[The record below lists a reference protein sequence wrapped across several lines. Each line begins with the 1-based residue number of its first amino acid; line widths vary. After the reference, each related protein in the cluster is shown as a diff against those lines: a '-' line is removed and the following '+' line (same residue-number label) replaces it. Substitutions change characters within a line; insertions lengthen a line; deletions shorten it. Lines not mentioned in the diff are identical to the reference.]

1 MSSYIPL
8 GGVPASPASGS
19 APIHAY
25 SAQPQLVYPTMPQP
39 IVYVDQFGRPLYP
52 TYDPNS
58 LSAVPSPTSAQP
70 QSTPSTPFYGTVPL
84 GMPVDGFVPAQG
96 YPQFVPSPYAAPPY
110 PYYAAPQ
117 PDTSRGQSGAMRGPG
132 GGGSLRPPDQ
142 GGPGGRRRNVMP
154 RPPSHSEFA
163 MWVGN
168 VPSDSNHAELW
179 RFFTTR
185 PPPPASA
192 VAHDSSLAELL
203 STPGVESIHLISR
216 SNCAFVNYSSA
227 AHLDHAI
234 RVCHNVPLRPGD
246 PRTMGKDLVCRIRR
260 KDDDTKT
267 GVGAQRAPGQRVHHQ
282 NVQHQQDRAGD
293 GGVGAVSAAS
303 TDDLT
308 SEPPSAGPMQDSFS
322 TTRSGST
329 TSTTS
334 SFLARHFP
342 KRYFILKSHTEE
354 DLQLSVE
361 RGLWATQSHNEVRHA
376 LLDVR

>member
-1 MSSYIPL
+1 
-8 GGVPASPASGS
+8 
-19 APIHAY
+19 
-25 SAQPQLVYPTMPQP
+25 
-39 IVYVDQFGRPLYP
+39 
-52 TYDPNS
+52 
-58 LSAVPSPTSAQP
+58 
-70 QSTPSTPFYGTVPL
+70 
-84 GMPVDGFVPAQG
+84 
-96 YPQFVPSPYAAPPY
+96 
-110 PYYAAPQ
+110 
-117 PDTSRGQSGAMRGPG
+117 
-132 GGGSLRPPDQ
+132 
-142 GGPGGRRRNVMP
+142 MP

-185 PPPPASA
+185 PPPPSSA

-216 SNCAFVNYSSA
+216 SNCAFVNYSTA

-282 NVQHQQDRAGD
+282 YVQQQQAMGGGGGAGALAPSS
-293 GGVGAVSAAS
+293 VAS
-303 TDDLT
+303 TDDLLD
-308 SEPPSAGPMQDSFS
+308 PPRSAGPMQDSFS

-342 KRYFILKSHTEE
+342 RRYFILKSHTEE

-361 RGLWATQSHNEVRHA
+361 RGLWATQSHNEARVSSADLA
-376 LLDVR
+376 LTRTARPRSGISDES